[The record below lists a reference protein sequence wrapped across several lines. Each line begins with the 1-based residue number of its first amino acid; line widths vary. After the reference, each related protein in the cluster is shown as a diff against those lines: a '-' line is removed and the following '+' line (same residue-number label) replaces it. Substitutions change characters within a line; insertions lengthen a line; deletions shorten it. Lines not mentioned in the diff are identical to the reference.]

1 MRQTTLNRAAK
12 ISLLLPVR
20 ITRRFPVFFRL
31 FLLFLSVLL
40 LLFLTGCASLLERR
54 YVTSEPHSSKF
65 WESEAAGTLRAENH
79 QDIVNDL
86 LVLIEQHTE
95 NATLRLYHY
104 DDEQTVA
111 GALESA
117 AIETQ
122 QETPLVAYAVSYIT
136 STSQAQ
142 RGYYEVK
149 LQIGY
154 RRTEEELSA
163 IVNATSA
170 EAVYSLLRAAWTA
183 GRESL
188 AIRIGYWG
196 ADSAAQV
203 EEALKRLRADRQEK
217 EAEENAADTDIIE
230 ENAEGTDTA
239 EESAAAED
247 TAGEDAARESV
258 WPLVRYYPEN
268 GPVGLMEFLLTDSP
282 EESTEDIAADSPA
295 ESTENISAEIFQ

>member
-1 MRQTTLNRAAK
+1 MQKNTRKARQFL
-12 ISLLLPVR
+12 SLCL
-20 ITRRFPVFFRL
+20 FF
-31 FLLFLSVLL
+31 LFLS
-40 LLFLTGCASLLERR
+40 GCASLLERR

-86 LVLIEQHTE
+86 LVLIERHTE

-117 AIETQ
+117 AVETQ
-122 QETPLVAYAVSYIT
+122 QETPLGAYAVSYIT

-154 RRTEEELSA
+154 RRTAEELSA

-203 EEALKRLRADRQEK
+203 EEALERLRADRQEK
-217 EAEENAADTDIIE
+217 EAGENTAGTGA
-230 ENAEGTDTA
+230 AEGETAEEDTA
-239 EESAAAED
+239 ESNAAQGDIAEAGAAAEN
-247 TAGEDAARESV
+247 TAGGGMTKGNTEEEEESL

-268 GPVGLMEFLLTDSP
+268 GPVGLIEFLLT
-282 EESTEDIAADSPA
+282 
-295 ESTENISAEIFQ
+295 

>member
-1 MRQTTLNRAAK
+1 MRK
-12 ISLLLPVR
+12 EI
-20 ITRRFPVFFRL
+20 RL
-31 FLLFLSVLL
+31 FLFTAFLLSP
-40 LLFLTGCASLLERR
+40 LFLTGCASLLERR

-86 LVLIEQHTE
+86 LVLIERHAE

-117 AIETQ
+117 AVETQ
-122 QETPLVAYAVSYIT
+122 QETPLGSYAVSYIT

-149 LQIGY
+149 LQIEY
-154 RRTEEELSA
+154 RRTAEELSA

-170 EAVYSLLRAAWTA
+170 EAVYHLLRAAWNG
-183 GRESL
+183 GRASL

-196 ADSAAQV
+196 PDSAARI
-203 EEALKRLRADRQEK
+203 EEACARLRAERL
-217 EAEENAADTDIIE
+217 EE
-230 ENAEGTDTA
+230 
-239 EESAAAED
+239 
-247 TAGEDAARESV
+247 AAREKARSEAESGAGMEASPETGAGSGLKQAAPETPLDLSA
-258 WPLVRYYPEN
+258 WPAVRRYPEN
-268 GPVGLMEFLLTDSP
+268 GPAGLIEFLLTDPIAEEMERP
-282 EESTEDIAADSPA
+282 EEAR
-295 ESTENISAEIFQ
+295 

>member
-1 MRQTTLNRAAK
+1 MKNVMRLL
-12 ISLLLPVR
+12 SLLL
-20 ITRRFPVFFRL
+20 FA
-31 FLLFLSVLL
+31 
-40 LLFLTGCASLLERR
+40 LFLTGCASLLERR

-86 LVLIEQHTE
+86 LVLIERHTE

-117 AIETQ
+117 AVETQ
-122 QETPLVAYAVSYIT
+122 QETPLGAYAVSYIT

-149 LQIGY
+149 LQIEY
-154 RRTEEELSA
+154 RRTAEELSA

-170 EAVYSLLRAAWTA
+170 EAVYSLLHTAWET
-183 GRESL
+183 GRKSL

-196 ADSAAQV
+196 SDSAAQV
-203 EEALKRLRADRQEK
+203 ENALERLRTERREK
-217 EAEENAADTDIIE
+217 EEEREAAEEETAEKVGIE
-230 ENAEGTDTA
+230 EE
-239 EESAAAED
+239 
-247 TAGEDAARESV
+247 TAGRDAMEENVESG

-268 GPVGLMEFLLTDSP
+268 GPVGLMEFLLS
-282 EESTEDIAADSPA
+282 DIPPDA
-295 ESTENISAEIFQ
+295 

>member
-1 MRQTTLNRAAK
+1 MKNVTRLL
-12 ISLLLPVR
+12 SLLL
-20 ITRRFPVFFRL
+20 FA
-31 FLLFLSVLL
+31 
-40 LLFLTGCASLLERR
+40 LFLTGCASLLERR

-86 LVLIEQHTE
+86 LVLIERHTE

-117 AIETQ
+117 AVETQ
-122 QETPLVAYAVSYIT
+122 QETPLGAYAVSYIT

-154 RRTEEELSA
+154 RRTAEELSA

-203 EEALKRLRADRQEK
+203 EEALKRLRADRREK
-217 EAEENAADTDIIE
+217 EAG
-230 ENAEGTDTA
+230 ENAEERDSIEEDAEETDTA
-239 EESAAAED
+239 KEITAGQDTAEKD

-268 GPVGLMEFLLTDSP
+268 GPVGLMEFLLTDTPAESP
-282 EESTEDIAADSPA
+282 EDIAEDSAA
-295 ESTENISAEIFQ
+295 EAIENIST